1 VFSRT
6 PLPGAA
12 PSTQFEAAYRKQ
24 SRNSRSEDA
33 RAKLQRFAPGRFFP
47 FTRPGLIGVT
57 SAVITGFRVPFGAM
71 EILLKIKRPIT
82 TSNKLE
88 NLGIRMAA

>member
-1 VFSRT
+1 MFSRT

-33 RAKLQRFAPGRFFP
+33 RAKLQRFALGRFFP
-47 FTRPGLIGVT
+47 FTRPGLIGVRSGT
-57 SAVITGFRVPFGAM
+57 VGRRAG
-71 EILLKIKRPIT
+71 EEL
-82 TSNKLE
+82 
-88 NLGIRMAA
+88 NLALAAGNPQD

>member
-1 VFSRT
+1 MSEEKSNGKTHVQNPVESSALFSRT

-33 RAKLQRFAPGRFFP
+33 RAKLQRFALGRFFS
-47 FTRPGLIGVT
+47 FTRPGLIGVRRQT
-57 SAVITGFRVPFGAM
+57 SHLTPQ
-71 EILLKIKRPIT
+71 
-82 TSNKLE
+82 
-88 NLGIRMAA
+88 